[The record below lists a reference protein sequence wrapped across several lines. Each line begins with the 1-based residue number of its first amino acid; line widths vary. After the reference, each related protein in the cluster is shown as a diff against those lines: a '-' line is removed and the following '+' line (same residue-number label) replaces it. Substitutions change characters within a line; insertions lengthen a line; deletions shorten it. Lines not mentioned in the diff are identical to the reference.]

1 MHPPLWH
8 CVMMC
13 WTSLTINSL
22 FLSPSFLASSSGR
35 SLKPTKPL
43 LLQLLYFEGANQLLL
58 IWNRRWRL
66 IREGILAT
74 SDKSIRHKFLTLVC
88 CRHWK
93 QRLFPITGWSW
104 TSAWLPT
111 KAHSSVADG
120 KAVRIQHNPWFSVFD
135 GALSELQVQDSI
147 HSSNESTKDAIHIKS
162 DDNTARSNWRKL
174 RGQ

>member
-22 FLSPSFLASSSGR
+22 FLSPSFPASSSGR

-43 LLQLLYFEGANQLLL
+43 LLQLLRCESTPPYLKQTMT
-58 IWNRRWRL
+58 RMTMTSHSWRNIGNL
-66 IREGILAT
+66 

-104 TSAWLPT
+104 MSTWLPT
-111 KAHSSVADG
+111 RAHSSVADG
-120 KAVRIQHNPWFSVFD
+120 KAVRITALDFLYLTVHFRSFRIVVTNPPRMPSM
-135 GALSELQVQDSI
+135 LSPMTTLLVQSGG
-147 HSSNESTKDAIHIKS
+147 SCAVN
-162 DDNTARSNWRKL
+162 
-174 RGQ
+174 